1 MKGCDIMQRELSVKE
16 LEATLEVIDEIKTP
30 IIVKRKNK
38 SDVVIISFEEYK
50 DKILEANIIENLK
63 QSERD
68 IEDGN
73 VESADSMLAELK
85 K

>member
-1 MKGCDIMQRELSVKE
+1 MQRKLSVKE
-16 LEATLEVIDEIKTP
+16 LEATLDVIDEIKTP

-68 IEDGN
+68 IEEGN

-85 K
+85 EKYGNS

>member
-1 MKGCDIMQRELSVKE
+1 MQRKLSVKE
-16 LEATLEVIDEIKTP
+16 LETTLDVIDEIKTP

-68 IEDGN
+68 IEEGN

-85 K
+85 EKYGNS